1 MLRTIFVILIIV
13 VGLIYSVQGP
23 FYALL
28 FYLWYA
34 YFRPET
40 WIWSDF
46 LTYLNLSLIVG
57 GFLVL
62 ASLPKLGGFRLTS
75 RVLLV
80 ILFLVQSIISLLAAE
95 HLEWSLP
102 LWVDFLKV
110 IVITLL
116 MTFLISDQKRY
127 RLTLLVIA
135 LSLGF
140 ETAKQG
146 WAQLVLNPGATNNNQ
161 HAMLGDNNGVAVGV
175 LMLVPVFVA
184 LAQTTTSRLERST
197 YYVFIAGL
205 VYRAISTYSRGAF
218 LAGGVLAAIML
229 WRSPRKIRALVA
241 TSLLCGVIYSVMPSD
256 YWDRMNTITASDEE
270 RDYSS
275 QGRIHFWHVGT
286 LMAAAK
292 PLTGVGFNGYSRSFE
307 TYNDQEGWDP
317 GRAAHSAWFG
327 TLGDMGYPGL
337 LLLILVIATA
347 LFSCSR
353 IKKRARPANQI
364 AIGRFAANMQA
375 TLLVYV
381 AGATFLSAQYLE
393 MFWHMIGLTI
403 ALERI
408 QAEENQSVKTTAGQ
422 PVPVQAAVSLA
433 R

>member
-1 MLRTIFVILIIV
+1 
-13 VGLIYSVQGP
+13 
-23 FYALL
+23 
-28 FYLWYA
+28 
-34 YFRPET
+34 
-40 WIWSDF
+40 
-46 LTYLNLSLIVG
+46 
-57 GFLVL
+57 
-62 ASLPKLGGFRLTS
+62 
-75 RVLLV
+75 
-80 ILFLVQSIISLLAAE
+80 
-95 HLEWSLP
+95 
-102 LWVDFLKV
+102 
-110 IVITLL
+110 
-116 MTFLISDQKRY
+116 
-127 RLTLLVIA
+127 
-135 LSLGF
+135 
-140 ETAKQG
+140 
-146 WAQLVLNPGATNNNQ
+146 
-161 HAMLGDNNGVAVGV
+161 
-175 LMLVPVFVA
+175 
-184 LAQTTTSRLERST
+184 
-197 YYVFIAGL
+197 
-205 VYRAISTYSRGAF
+205 
-218 LAGGVLAAIML
+218 
-229 WRSPRKIRALVA
+229 
-241 TSLLCGVIYSVMPSD
+241 
-256 YWDRMNTITASDEE
+256 MNTITASDEE